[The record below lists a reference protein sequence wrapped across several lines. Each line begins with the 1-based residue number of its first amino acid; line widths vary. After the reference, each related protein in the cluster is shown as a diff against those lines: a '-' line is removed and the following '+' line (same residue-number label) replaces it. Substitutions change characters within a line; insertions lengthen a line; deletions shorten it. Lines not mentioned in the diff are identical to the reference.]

1 MAHPT
6 GKWVVDFGDY
16 YCMASHGFSIGAD
29 KFAVGL
35 RPAPTT
41 DSASLWIT
49 VPKTAQR
56 LDSAQVA
63 VAGVPVESKGMAL
76 QGVDRTGRIAY
87 AVRLTKAELLRLI
100 ASAEARVTAGKWSS
114 VFPLA
119 RLAEV
124 QRTLDTCLADLLASW
139 GMSAQAQADLA
150 SFPKPEN
157 EPLSYLSH
165 NDYPSGA
172 LDRMASGT
180 VEVRIT
186 VGADRKAKK
195 CHVMKSSGDPD
206 LDATTCA
213 IYVKRP
219 RYDPARTKRGLAIE
233 GFYVAKLTWRTSF

>member
-1 MAHPT
+1 MMFAIPLIAAALAASGSSAPAASVAAQPT

-35 RPAPTT
+35 RPTLTT
-41 DSASLWIT
+41 DSTSLWVT

-76 QGVDRTGRIAY
+76 QGVDRTGRITY

-100 ASAEARVTAGKWSS
+100 ASGEARVTAGKWSS

-124 QRTLDTCLADLLASW
+124 
-139 GMSAQAQADLA
+139 
-150 SFPKPEN
+150 
-157 EPLSYLSH
+157 
-165 NDYPSGA
+165 
-172 LDRMASGT
+172 
-180 VEVRIT
+180 
-186 VGADRKAKK
+186 
-195 CHVMKSSGDPD
+195 
-206 LDATTCA
+206 
-213 IYVKRP
+213 
-219 RYDPARTKRGLAIE
+219 
-233 GFYVAKLTWRTSF
+233 